1 MSISGIAEQITLDS
15 GETELATI
23 TPNKENLKKV
33 TLEIIQQNNIHK
45 AQRQV
50 RVFDH
55 KTLYIKEMIGKQ
67 SRYILFDL
75 SLIDENA
82 VTSRSIN
89 KGLFIASV
97 VLGVLAFVA
106 FHIQSN
112 ALLNIPSLYLYGAFG
127 VFALASLA
135 CLVFTIKSYK
145 NNLVFVTA
153 HGRVPILTLFNN
165 LPSKDKFKQFSKA
178 LMSNIELARSNNTI
192 PTSKLMPAIVGE
204 HRRLFEKQFIT
215 EQQFDQARKNILSS
229 SS

>member
-23 TPNKENLKKV
+23 TPNKETLKKV
-33 TLEIIQQNNIHK
+33 TLELIQQNNIHK

-55 KTLYIKEMIGKQ
+55 KTLYIKEIVGKQ
-67 SRYILFDL
+67 SRHILFDL

-89 KGLFIASV
+89 KGMFITSI
-97 VLGVLAFVA
+97 VLGILAFA
-106 FHIQSN
+106 TFHIQSGS
-112 ALLNIPSLYLYGAFG
+112 LLNVPSIYLYGAFG
-127 VFALASLA
+127 TFALSALA
-135 CLVFTIKSYK
+135 CLVLTAKSYK
-145 NNLVFVTA
+145 NNLVFITA

-165 LPSKDKFKQFSKA
+165 LPSKEKFKQFSKA

-204 HRRLFEKQFIT
+204 HRRLFEKKFIT
-215 EQQFDQARKNILSS
+215 EQQFDQAKKNILSS
-229 SS
+229 SK